1 MGGRLRLVTARS
13 WTKLSSEPIA
23 AMKRILILSLSTILA
38 NAAFGADEPTPPPI
52 LQPGKDYALAFLEN
66 ARISM
71 NGPVRVLSHPQNGWV
86 RIEYT
91 PIRAAPPGVAP
102 ENPPAKRQ
110 VWLNL
115 THIITIQEW
124 DAAAKEREQRK
135 AERAKQ

>member
-1 MGGRLRLVTARS
+1 LGDRDT
-13 WTKLSSEPIA
+13 
-23 AMKRILILSLSTILA
+23 MKTILILSLSAILA
-38 NAAFGADEPTPPPI
+38 NATFGADEPAPPPM

-91 PIRAAPPGVAP
+91 PTMRGVPPGSPP
-102 ENPPAKRQ
+102 EKPAGKRQ

-115 THIITIQEW
+115 VHIITIQDW
-124 DAAAKEREQRK
+124 DAALQEREQRN